1 MTSLCLL
8 LSFGRD
14 PLCSMHFS
22 LFILSRSLFSVVSR
36 PSLPILTQLLS
47 TRTPPL
53 PPLRRYEQSFTPPSS
68 PPRPHPLL
76 TPPHLTLFFAW
87 QRGTAVCSIRS
98 SGHSPSLAVLSAVA
112 LCIAYL
118 SPPSPRSHCPLLYSY
133 PHHVSIS
140 RSPYSVFVAS
150 VSIFVSYALS
160 RCPALLLLSS
170 SLRDFHLHFG
180 LSRRPLAPTA
190 CLSV

>member
-1 MTSLCLL
+1 
-8 LSFGRD
+8 
-14 PLCSMHFS
+14 MHFS

-36 PSLPILTQLLS
+36 PSLPILTQLLP
-47 TRTPPL
+47 TRTPSP
-53 PPLRRYEQSFTPPSS
+53 PAPVTPLRAVFHPAIKPT
-68 PPRPHPLL
+68 PRPHPLF

-160 RCPALLLLSS
+160 RCPALLLSS
-170 SLRDFHLHFG
+170 SLRDVHLHFG

>member
-68 PPRPHPLL
+68 PHLARTLSSHPLISRCFL
-76 TPPHLTLFFAW
+76 L
-87 QRGTAVCSIRS
+87 G
-98 SGHSPSLAVLSAVA
+98 SAVPPCVVFA
-112 LCIAYL
+112 QVDTLPLWLYYL
-118 SPPSPRSHCPLLYSY
+118 LSPCVLLTSPPPSPRSHCPLLYSY

-160 RCPALLLLSS
+160 RCPALLLSS
-170 SLRDFHLHFG
+170 SLRDVHLHFG